1 MTPPTTQGGRPA
13 FTSRQAYPRA
23 RRLPCKARKVRAVRR
38 LCIHPGEAA
47 RLACGFALIRR
58 SRPGSRRR
66 TGSLCIRPISSVP
79 LLLGSRSLSTSRRLA
94 PGDCLGDKGRVRVGR
109 LRFASD
115 DRFRVDALAARGLRV
130 ILIERQRDRCG
141 SEAVT
146 GARTS
151 QRPGPHPTLHCR
163 RCHASHRRG

>member
-1 MTPPTTQGGRPA
+1 
-13 FTSRQAYPRA
+13 
-23 RRLPCKARKVRAVRR
+23 
-38 LCIHPGEAA
+38 
-47 RLACGFALIRR
+47 
-58 SRPGSRRR
+58 
-66 TGSLCIRPISSVP
+66 
-79 LLLGSRSLSTSRRLA
+79 
-94 PGDCLGDKGRVRVGR
+94 VRVGR

-151 QRPGPHPTLHCR
+151 QRPVLTAPFIAAVATPRTAAASTIASACGAMTRPETATQSLQSRLAPSNAASAGTDGRHRVRSTGPDDSAR
-163 RCHASHRRG
+163 